1 MSPVEP
7 SPAEALRVES
17 GAMSLPAGKGP
28 ALATGA
34 RVLLVEDTPTQAEY
48 ARAMLRSLGHE
59 VRIVGTAGQA
69 LEMVREWQ
77 PDAVL
82 LDLDLPDYSGIEL
95 MRRLRA
101 EGQEVDVIIITAN
114 GSINTAVDVMREGA
128 VDFLV
133 KPYAKARLSV
143 TLNNSLK
150 RRALSAELRSVRA
163 QLSRD
168 RFFGFIGA
176 SAPMQAVYRTIEA
189 VAASRASVF
198 ITGPSGTGKELAA
211 EAVHKASP
219 RRDRAFVA
227 LNCGA
232 IPRDLLESE
241 VFGHIKGAFTG
252 ATADRIGAAKLA
264 DGGTLFLDEIGEMPL
279 EMQVKLLRFVQTGG
293 FQPVGAARTEKV
305 DVRFVCAT
313 NRDPMLEVE
322 QGRFREDLFYRLY
335 VVPIELPPLKDRGDD
350 VLLIARQF
358 LAQFSKED
366 GRRFRAIAPD
376 AEAVLLRYEWPGNVR
391 QLQNVMRN
399 IVVLHDAEIVEVS
412 MLPAPLLRAS
422 RAAPVTVP
430 SREPLTAQPVAV
442 ADIPVAPHPA
452 APLVEEWVPEARVPQ
467 AAFVTDTVQ
476 PALPS
481 PEPYHQEPVPPDPDP
496 DMAGPTSLAPN
507 SEEPI
512 VSALAQPRFEAEPA
526 ASTQVVAPRAQAEII
541 PLAEAERRL
550 ILAALEATNHDVP
563 RAAAMLEVNPST
575 IYRKLQVWRGGTGR

>member
-1 MSPVEP
+1 MAPVEP
-7 SPAEALRVES
+7 SPAEAPGVQS
-17 GAMSLPAGKGP
+17 GAMSPSAGKGP
-28 ALATGA
+28 APVTGA

-48 ARAMLRSLGHE
+48 ARAMLGSLGHE

-69 LEMVREWQ
+69 LETVREWQ

-114 GSINTAVDVMREGA
+114 ASINTAVDVMREGA

-133 KPYAKARLSV
+133 KPYAKARLAV

-252 ATADRIGAAKLA
+252 ATADRTGAAKLA

-335 VVPIELPPLKDRGDD
+335 VVPLELPPLKDRGDD

-376 AEAVLLRYEWPGNVR
+376 AEAVLLRYDWPGNVR

-412 MLPAPLLRAS
+412 MLPAPLLRGT
-422 RAAPVTVP
+422 RAAPAAMPAGEPPAAP
-430 SREPLTAQPVAV
+430 STPI
-442 ADIPVAPHPA
+442 ADVPA
-452 APLVEEWVPEARVPQ
+452 APLIEERVPEVRVHQEPL
-467 AAFVTDTVQ
+467 VTDPIP
-476 PALPS
+476 PALHP
-481 PEPYHQEPVPPDPDP
+481 PEPYHQEPVPPEPVP
-496 DMAGPTSLAPN
+496 PELGLAEPTPTAPIF
-507 SEEPI
+507 EEPI
-512 VSALAQPRFEAEPA
+512 MSALAQPRFEPESEPA
-526 ASTQVVAPRAQAEII
+526 TSAPAGAPPAQAEII

-575 IYRKLQVWRGGTGR
+575 IYRKLQVWRGGAGR

>member
-7 SPAEALRVES
+7 SPAEAPRVES

-69 LEMVREWQ
+69 LETVREWQ

-376 AEAVLLRYEWPGNVR
+376 AEAILLRYEWPGNVR

-430 SREPLTAQPVAV
+430 PRELPTAQPAQV

-452 APLVEEWVPEARVPQ
+452 APLVVERIPEARVPQ
-467 AAFVTDTVQ
+467 AAFVTDPVQ
-476 PALPS
+476 PALLP
-481 PEPYHQEPVPPDPDP
+481 PEPSYQEPVPPDPD
-496 DMAGPTSLAPN
+496 MVEPTPPAVN
-507 SEEPI
+507 FEETI
-512 VSALAQPRFEAEPA
+512 VPAFAQARFEAEPA
-526 ASTQVVAPRAQAEII
+526 TSTPVVAPRAQTEII

>member
-1 MSPVEP
+1 MAPVEP
-7 SPAEALRVES
+7 SPAEAPGVQS
-17 GAMSLPAGKGP
+17 GAMSPSAGKGP
-28 ALATGA
+28 APVTGA

-48 ARAMLRSLGHE
+48 ARAMLGSLGHE

-69 LEMVREWQ
+69 LETVREWQ

-114 GSINTAVDVMREGA
+114 ASINTAVDVMREGA

-133 KPYAKARLSV
+133 KPYAKARLAV

-252 ATADRIGAAKLA
+252 ATADRTGAAKLA

-335 VVPIELPPLKDRGDD
+335 VVPLELPPLKDRGDD

-376 AEAVLLRYEWPGNVR
+376 AEAVLLRYDWPGNVR

-412 MLPAPLLRAS
+412 MLPAPLLRGT
-422 RAAPVTVP
+422 RAAPAAMP
-430 SREPLTAQPVAV
+430 AGEP
-442 ADIPVAPHPA
+442 PA
-452 APLVEEWVPEARVPQ
+452 APPTPIADAPVTPLMEERVPEVRVHQEPL
-467 AAFVTDTVQ
+467 VTDPIP
-476 PALPS
+476 PALHP
-481 PEPYHQEPVPPDPDP
+481 PEPYHQEPVPPEPVP
-496 DMAGPTSLAPN
+496 PELGLAEPTPTAPIF
-507 SEEPI
+507 EEPI
-512 VSALAQPRFEAEPA
+512 MSALAQPRFEPESEPA
-526 ASTQVVAPRAQAEII
+526 TSAPAGAPPAQAEII

-575 IYRKLQVWRGGTGR
+575 IYRKLQVWRGGAGR